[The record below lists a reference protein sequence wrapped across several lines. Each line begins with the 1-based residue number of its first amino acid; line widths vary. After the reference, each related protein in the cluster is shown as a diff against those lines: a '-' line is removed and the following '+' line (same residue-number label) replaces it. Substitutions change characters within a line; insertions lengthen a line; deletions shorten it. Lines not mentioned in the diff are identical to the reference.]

1 MAMQRWKG
9 FVVALLGAALLGACS
24 SQVAPQDQV
33 AEISIAALE
42 SVMEY
47 EEELNQDMKYI
58 AIQLAED
65 KPLSEEDW
73 KQIETYFA
81 ATYEVEVLQES
92 YEQLMEAERYDAE
105 TGILDGVLLE
115 INMIDILENSAVYEG
130 RKFRSSDGAVGVKG
144 VVQFQDKEWKLK
156 ESKKTWES

>member
-1 MAMQRWKG
+1 MHRWMG
-9 FVVALLGAALLGACS
+9 WAAALLVAALLGACS
-24 SQVAPQDQV
+24 SKEAPQDQV

-42 SVMEY
+42 SVMQY
-47 EEELNQDMKYI
+47 DEELNKDMKYV

-65 KPLSEEDW
+65 KPLTDSDW

-92 YEQLMEAERYDAE
+92 YDQLMEAERYDAE
-105 TGILDGVLLE
+105 TGRLDGVLLE
-115 INMIDILENSAVYEG
+115 INTIDILDNSAVYEG
-130 RKFRSSDGAVGVKG
+130 RKFRSEDEAVGVKG
-144 VVQFQDKEWKLK
+144 IVQYQDQEWKLK